1 MVTTSNKNYIVN
13 GPNPLVWLESS
24 EWSETFEIK
33 TFYQNWIDIVRTN
46 FRAETSLQKRI
57 VEVLWTEEICFISF
71 LPKLPLAI

>member
-13 GPNPLVWLESS
+13 GPNTLVWLESS

-46 FRAETSLQKRI
+46 LRAETSLQKKNRRSSMNWRN
-57 VEVLWTEEICFISF
+57 LFYFIF
-71 LPKLPLAI
+71 A